1 MKKKLNF
8 CYGNAALAGDNAASC
23 WLSIAGS
30 GCPVEPFYR
39 TRQAQPPTRADPRAP
54 RSSLARHPRL
64 AIHETLLAPPAQTTQ
79 NLFNVIACSFIRARF
94 TLTNRAPLKIK
105 LLINHAGKGV
115 RPQNQ
120 GRFLCLK
127 IVPHFLCDSFIIHNA
142 KLISQ
147 NMLLFKTNAA
157 PPPMRRQSRA
167 RRVHN
172 AGRRRA
178 RRARPQLR
186 TSINK
191 LTQFQHLKKC

>member
-1 MKKKLNF
+1 M
-8 CYGNAALAGDNAASC
+8 
-23 WLSIAGS
+23 
-30 GCPVEPFYR
+30 
-39 TRQAQPPTRADPRAP
+39 
-54 RSSLARHPRL
+54 
-64 AIHETLLAPPAQTTQ
+64 PA
-79 NLFNVIACSFIRARF
+79 RARPNRQQSMPARALRVQF
-94 TLTNRAPLKIK
+94 FNGSLVPHATKRAQVCVNVLLHLYTRVCLASTNFMSFHSITLV
-105 LLINHAGKGV
+105 NHAGKGA
-115 RPQNQ
+115 RAQNQ

-127 IVPHFLCDSFIIHNA
+127 IVPHFLCDLLVIHNA

>member
-1 MKKKLNF
+1 MKKKINF
-8 CYGNAALAGDNAASC
+8 CYWNAAFAGDNAASC

-54 RSSLARHPRL
+54 RPSLARHPRL

-115 RPQNQ
+115 GSQNQ
-120 GRFLCLK
+120 GRFLYLK
-127 IVPHFLCDSFIIHNA
+127 TVPHLLYNC
-142 KLISQ
+142 LMSQ
-147 NMLLFKTNAA
+147 TCCSSKPTLLRHCRVAN
-157 PPPMRRQSRA
+157 RA
-167 RRVHN
+167 RRAHI

-178 RRARPQLR
+178 R
-186 TSINK
+186 
-191 LTQFQHLKKC
+191 